1 MRSANAREDRP
12 VRVPD
17 VPLPPPTSAA
27 MIFFGPPIPPELR
40 KTPGRMEVSR
50 GGPGGVA
57 AASPGRAATAAPV
70 RAGAGGPPRGP
81 RPDRRDDDRGPR
93 GPRPEERETR
103 KPAEPAGPNPDSPF
117 AVLARLKLQ
126 QG

>member
-1 MRSANAREDRP
+1 
-12 VRVPD
+12 

-50 GGPGGVA
+50 GPGGGGGKPWQGRDRGPG
-57 AASPGRAATAAPV
+57 
-70 RAGAGGPPRGP
+70 AGPGGPPRGP

-93 GPRPEERETR
+93 GPRPEEREAR

-126 QG
+126 QGG